1 MSPTPAGPDA
11 SDRILVVEDDAAQRV
26 GLQQLLRSWGYSVDV
41 AMNGREALERIAHE
55 RPTIVLSDLVMPTM
69 DGLELLRAL
78 KQQPDPEVTV
88 VLMTAQGSVE
98 TAVEAIKQGAYDY
111 VSKPVDPQRLKILLD
126 QIVERNGMSREMRV
140 LRRQLREH
148 GTFGKMIGGSDE
160 MRRIYQVIEQAA
172 PTSASVLVTG
182 ESGTGKEL
190 VAQTIHHLSPRTSH
204 PFVALNCAAIPDT
217 LLESELFGHE
227 KGAFTG
233 AIARRAGCF
242 ELANRGTLFLDEIA
256 EMTPVTQAKL
266 LRVLQERTFRTLGG
280 SREQAVDIRVVA
292 ATNAE
297 PTEAVRQGKLREDLY
312 YRLNVFAIRL
322 PPLRERKDD
331 IPLLAEA
338 FIREFNAR
346 NNRSVTGVNDRVAQ
360 MFQRHDWPG
369 NVRELRNVIE
379 RATIVARGSAIDV
392 QDLPP
397 LASGTVPSPAAGV
410 GLAAGTTVDEAERK
424 LIELTL
430 EHTGGNKTRAADLLG
445 ISLKTLHNK
454 LNRMKEKT
462 SAE

>member
-1 MSPTPAGPDA
+1 
-11 SDRILVVEDDAAQRV
+11 
-26 GLQQLLRSWGYSVDV
+26 
-41 AMNGREALERIAHE
+41 
-55 RPTIVLSDLVMPTM
+55 VL
-69 DGLELLRAL
+69 
-78 KQQPDPEVTV
+78 
-88 VLMTAQGSVE
+88 
-98 TAVEAIKQGAYDY
+98 I
-111 VSKPVDPQRLKILLD
+111 
-126 QIVERNGMSREMRV
+126 
-140 LRRQLREH
+140 
-148 GTFGKMIGGSDE
+148 
-160 MRRIYQVIEQAA
+160 
-172 PTSASVLVTG
+172 TG

-190 VAQTIHHLSPRTSH
+190 VAQTIHQLSPRATF
-204 PFVALNCAAIPDT
+204 PFIAINCAAIPET
-217 LLESELFGHE
+217 LLESEIFGHE

-233 AIARRAGCF
+233 AADRRAGCF
-242 ELANRGTLFLDEIA
+242 ELADRGTLFLDEIG
-256 EMTPVTQAKL
+256 EMTPATQVKL
-266 LRVLQERTFRTLGG
+266 LRVLQEQKFRRLGG
-280 SREQAVDIRVVA
+280 RAEQSVDVRLLA
-292 ATNAE
+292 ATNAD
-297 PTEAVRQGKLREDLY
+297 PTEAVRQGKLREDLF
-312 YRLNVFAIRL
+312 YRLNVFSLRL

-397 LASGTVPSPAAGV
+397 LASGTVPAPAAGV